1 MRNLNIFSIY
11 CFKTYGINDIL
22 CISLKLLCIF
32 PFLIAVYIAD
42 GNSIHIDCTR
52 RMNDEMF
59 KLLKKKQGNYDNL
72 IPLSDA
78 GHAEVS
84 TV

>member
-1 MRNLNIFSIY
+1 MNGIIVFFYVLLKSLLFFS
-11 CFKTYGINDIL
+11 
-22 CISLKLLCIF
+22 
-32 PFLIAVYIAD
+32 VYIAD
-42 GNSIHIDCTR
+42 ANSIHIDCTR

-84 TV
+84 M

>member
-1 MRNLNIFSIY
+1 MN
-11 CFKTYGINDIL
+11 GINEFL
-22 CISLKLLCIF
+22 KISLKSYF
-32 PFLIAVYIAD
+32 FSVYIAD
-42 GNSIHIDCTR
+42 ANSIHIDCTR

-84 TV
+84 I